1 MKKQAIYLIIA
12 LMIIASAHALT
23 ASIDKPKMVLYHNIT
38 DEGPLMFEESV
49 IINNNNN
56 YSVTIKLN
64 PDSTLNEIMTLGEK
78 EFLMQADERKEV
90 FYNIIIDEAGVY
102 QGDLIVKFTEVGNQ
116 VGAAL
121 AQTLVIIVADEN
133 GNVPTTTTTQ
143 EDTTATE
150 SDIEDTG
157 DDKTPEPTPDTIS
170 SNDDAQEDGSSRS
183 PLIGIF
189 IILII
194 VVIGIIIY
202 LSITK
207 VKIK

>member
-1 MKKQAIYLIIA
+1 MRKQAIYLIMT
-12 LMIIASAHALT
+12 LLIIASAHALT

-56 YSVTIKLN
+56 YSVTINLN
-64 PDSTLNEIMTLGEK
+64 PDSTLKNIMTLGEK
-78 EFLMQADERKEV
+78 DFLMQADERREV
-90 FYNIIIDEAGVY
+90 FYNITIDEAGVY

-133 GNVPTTTTTQ
+133 GNVPTPTTQ

-150 SDIEDTG
+150 SDSEDTG
-157 DDKTPEPTPDTIS
+157 DSTTTESTPDTIS

-202 LSITK
+202 FSTTK
-207 VKIK
+207 VIKK